1 VQILTYDFGRL
12 PPLTT
17 KTTTIDYYYYILS
30 PSIYPLQWIFTLELM
45 VAALAAAVLL
55 KRPAKAVIAAP
66 VEKARRF
73 IDLHDEK
80 RILRLELE
88 KIGEEVSRGAITKHD
103 YRRRSK
109 TIETR
114 LSELN
119 RHLAALKS
127 ELKTIDPRYDQIA
140 RRLERAE
147 SEIDALRA
155 SEIQMTNQYRTGR
168 IGKDVYESLTRD
180 LRKRMEKAK
189 ETVDSIIVTL
199 REETR

>member
-1 VQILTYDFGRL
+1 MKLQSINPATEELLGEYD
-12 PPLTT
+12 
-17 KTTTIDYYYYILS
+17 YLS
-30 PSIYPLQWIFTLELM
+30 AEQVTSKLRSLRVNDRWALCS
-45 VAALAAAVLL
+45 AADRAAAI
-55 KRPAKAVIAAP
+55 K
-66 VEKARRF
+66 
-73 IDLHDEK
+73 
-80 RILRLELE
+80 
-88 KIGEEVSRGAITKHD
+88 KIGEEVSRGAITRHD

-109 TIETR
+109 AIENR

-119 RHLAALKS
+119 RQLAALKS

-168 IGKDVYESLTRD
+168 ISKDVYESLTRD